1 MIYHQ
6 ELKGENKLGSN
17 HELFLLDINIYL
29 NYGENDEKLVGH
41 LDEIS
46 LVNFP
51 AYQKSIKQKIFKF
64 IKDKFKKLIK
74 D

>member
-1 MIYHQ
+1 M
-6 ELKGENKLGSN
+6 GSDSN
-17 HELFLLDINIYL
+17 FDLFDTNIYL

-51 AYQKSIKQKIFKF
+51 AYQKLSIKQKVFKF
-64 IKDKFKKLIK
+64 IKDKLRQLLSYFCLYCE
-74 D
+74 

>member
-1 MIYHQ
+1 M
-6 ELKGENKLGSN
+6 GSDSN
-17 HELFLLDINIYL
+17 FDLLDTNVYL
-29 NYGENDEKLVGH
+29 NYGENNEKLVGH

-64 IKDKFKKLIK
+64 IKDKFNNFIVIMVKLY
-74 D
+74 DRLR

>member
-1 MIYHQ
+1 M
-6 ELKGENKLGSN
+6 GSDSD
-17 HELFLLDINIYL
+17 FDLLDTNVYL

-64 IKDKFKKLIK
+64 IKDKFKKLILVMVK
-74 D
+74 LYDRLR

>member
-1 MIYHQ
+1 M
-6 ELKGENKLGSN
+6 NKLGSN
-17 HELFLLDINIYL
+17 HELFLLDTNIYL

-51 AYQKSIKQKIFKF
+51 AYQKLSIKQKVFKF

-74 D
+74 G